1 MCKLH
6 HCIWPVSPFQPLQ
19 LRASVLAGAYPL
31 PGLRLPGGR
40 KGGGKDKREQWEG
53 DVQEGGRGERGEGR
67 GRRKRDVVQHIAFLN
82 ILLCTPSLVPILSP
96 LQATESWV
104 GPGNKAISSSSP
116 SPS

>member
-6 HCIWPVSPFQPLQ
+6 HCIWQVSPFQPLQ

-53 DVQEGGRGERGEGR
+53 DVQGGGKRGEGR
-67 GRRKRDVVQHIAFLN
+67 GER
-82 ILLCTPSLVPILSP
+82 
-96 LQATESWV
+96 
-104 GPGNKAISSSSP
+104 
-116 SPS
+116 